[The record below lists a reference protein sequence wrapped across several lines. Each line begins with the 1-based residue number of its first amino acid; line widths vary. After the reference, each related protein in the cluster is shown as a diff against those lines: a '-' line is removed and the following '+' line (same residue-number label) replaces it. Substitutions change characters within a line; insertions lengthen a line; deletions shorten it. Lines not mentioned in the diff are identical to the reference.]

1 MKIFITG
8 GTGFIGTTLTNVLIS
23 KGHNVT
29 VLDRNQKRGR
39 PVPENVSRIEGDS
52 TKTGAWQQKLAEHDT
67 IINLAGTSIF
77 QRWNSKVKKRIYD
90 SRILT
95 TKNVVEALT
104 ARKGMKTFLFS
115 SSGVD
120 YYGHSGDKILDET
133 DPPGSDFL
141 AKVATN
147 WETEA
152 LKATDYGVRVVLCR
166 FGIVLGRDGGALR
179 RLIPIFKRYLGSP
192 FGSGKQWFS
201 WIHEDDLTNIV
212 LFLLEKKDIDG
223 PVNFAAPNPVRN
235 EELTKILAEIL
246 GKPIIIPLIP
256 GFMLKLFLG
265 EFANVVLK
273 GQNVIPQKLLDN
285 GFHFTFP
292 TIKEALQDLSS
303 LY

>member
-8 GTGFIGTTLTNVLIS
+8 GTGFIGKTLTNVLIS
-23 KGHNVT
+23 KGHDVT

-39 PVPENVSRIEGDS
+39 LVPENVFRIEGDS
-52 TKTGAWQQKLAEHDT
+52 TKIGAWQQKLAEHDT

-95 TKNVVEALT
+95 TKNVVEALS

-115 SSGVD
+115 SSGVG
-120 YYGHSGDKILDET
+120 YYGHSADKILDET
-133 DPPGSDFL
+133 NPPGSDFL

-147 WETEA
+147 WEAEA

-179 RLIPIFKRYLGSP
+179 RLVAIFKRHLGSP

-223 PVNFAAPNPVRN
+223 PVNFVAPNPVRN

-256 GFMLKLFLG
+256 GFMLKFLLG

-273 GQNVIPQKLLDN
+273 GQNVIPRKLLDN

-292 TIKEALQDLSS
+292 TIKEALHDLSS